1 MIEKTLTAFIE
12 KVNSSSITF
21 KECREY
27 EGEFE
32 SQQEATVFPPS
43 AFCEVVRGS
52 NENTNYLNDLL
63 NLRIVLVASHIK
75 GITQNSQGALRMI
88 DTLKSELHDQ
98 VLYDDTAPI
107 NRLKYTG
114 FEKLINLPGV
124 KVYEINFTADL

>member
-1 MIEKTLTAFIE
+1 MIEKTLAAFIE
-12 KVNSSSITF
+12 KVNGSSITF

-43 AFCEVVRGS
+43 AFCEVTRGS
-52 NENTNYLNDLL
+52 NEKTNSLNELL

-75 GITQNSQGALRMI
+75 GITQNSEGALRMI
-88 DTLKSELHDQ
+88 DTIKEELHDQ
-98 VLYDDTAPI
+98 VLYDEETPV
-107 NRLKYTG
+107 NRLKYIG